1 MGFDFK
7 NTDMYTTGVSRYLS
21 MFLFARPSIIS
32 GAARL
37 LDFWGYFDAYNN
49 SRNGAEADAKAL
61 YSDWRTVGEHLMESM
76 EAYELVAAEEIKQRE
91 PRVESAATV

>member
-1 MGFDFK
+1 M
-7 NTDMYTTGVSRYLS
+7 
-21 MFLFARPSIIS
+21 S

-61 YSDWRTVGEHLMESM
+61 YCDWRTVGEHLMEAK
-76 EAYELVAAEEIKQRE
+76 EAFELVAAEEIKQRE
-91 PRVESAATV
+91 QRVESTTAL